1 VSPVKN
7 PPTTKKHEA
16 LVAMRRS
23 NQTKKIDVKN
33 SKQSE
38 DHIRAIKQV
47 RLTNRVKRSP
57 ALSNNSLA
65 LKKRRAHSM

>member
-16 LVAMRRS
+16 LVAMRRN

-33 SKQSE
+33 SK
-38 DHIRAIKQV
+38 
-47 RLTNRVKRSP
+47 
-57 ALSNNSLA
+57 
-65 LKKRRAHSM
+65 